1 MQYCSLALMKVD
13 HFLLST
19 GYASVNITMDAI
31 SLACCQGT
39 WLVHIQL
46 TTICQEPQMPFSRAA
61 IQPFSA
67 SGYALPS
74 VALGICPCRIL

>member
-1 MQYCSLALMKVD
+1 MQYCSFGLMKVY

-19 GYASVNITMDAI
+19 DYAPVNITKDAI

-46 TTICQEPQMPFSRAA
+46 TICQEPQMPFSRAA
-61 IQPFSA
+61 TQPLST
-67 SGYALPS
+67 SGYALPTA
-74 VALGICPCRIL
+74 ALGICPCRIL

>member
-1 MQYCSLALMKVD
+1 MQYCSLGPMKVD

-19 GYASVNITMDAI
+19 GYAPVNITKDDI

-39 WLVHIQL
+39 WVVHIQL
-46 TTICQEPQMPFSRAA
+46 TICQEPQMPFSRAA
-61 IQPFSA
+61 TQPFSA

-74 VALGICPCRIL
+74 VALGISPCRIL